1 MREFI
6 DIHSHIAWDIDDGIS
21 NEEDARMCFQQA
33 YDDGIRKILF
43 TPHIVPG
50 HQSDDELKQID
61 QRVQEAIQLAK
72 EYQIEGY
79 AGGEVF
85 MNSSYDVMMEKH
97 WHRDMNGTKYI
108 LVEFDTRI
116 QLPDESQVEDR
127 LYEIQI
133 KGYTPIIA
141 HAERYF
147 PRGVDLERI
156 QGWIESGCYIQ
167 INRSSLVG
175 GHGHTNEKN
184 AWTIIE
190 HEAAHVVAS
199 DIHRTKGNRIS
210 KLSDAYEMIKKR
222 CGEAAAE
229 QLCCENPSN
238 IIEGLPISS
247 ITVKK
252 QSFLKRMFGGK

>member
-1 MREFI
+1 MREFT
-6 DIHSHIAWDIDDGIS
+6 DIHSHIAWDIDDGIPS
-21 NEEDARMCFQQA
+21 ENDARVCLQQA
-33 YDDGIRKILF
+33 YEDGIRNIIF

-50 HQSDDELKQID
+50 HQTDEELMQID
-61 QRVQEAIQLAK
+61 SRLQEAIQLAQ
-72 EYQIEGY
+72 EYQIRAF

-85 MNSSYDVMMEKH
+85 MNSSYDVMLEKN
-97 WHRDMNGTKYI
+97 WHRDMNSTNYI
-108 LVEFDTRI
+108 LVEFDTRM

-127 LYEIQI
+127 LYELRI

-147 PRGVDLERI
+147 PHGVDMDRI
-156 QGWIESGCYIQ
+156 YDWIESGYYIQ

-175 GHGHTNEKN
+175 GHGKTNEKN

-190 HEAAHVVAS
+190 NSAAHIVAS
-199 DIHRTKGNRIS
+199 DVHRTKGNRIV

-229 QLCCENPSN
+229 QLCCENPLN
-238 IIEGLPISS
+238 IIKGLPIAT